1 MLIPRKRFFLTWSTE
16 LLKVSSHGLNREE
29 GLEERGG
36 EEERRA
42 GGGERAGNVAGGGKE
57 VQTKLGC
64 ECADET
70 K

>member
-1 MLIPRKRFFLTWSTE
+1 MLIPRKSFFLTWSTE

-42 GGGERAGNVAGGGKE
+42 GGGERAGERGRWGEGGPDTVG
-57 VQTKLGC
+57 L
-64 ECADET
+64 
-70 K
+70 